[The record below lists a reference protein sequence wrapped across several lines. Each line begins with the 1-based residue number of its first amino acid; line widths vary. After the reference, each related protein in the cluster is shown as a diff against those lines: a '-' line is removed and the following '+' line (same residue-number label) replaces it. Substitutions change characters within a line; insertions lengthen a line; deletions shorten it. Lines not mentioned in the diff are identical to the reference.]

1 MSAVRAREGGSAA
14 VELTLATPVL
24 VLMLLFVVA
33 AGRLVWA
40 RQQVDSAAR
49 QAARTASTAHS
60 PQAAARAATA
70 ATGAALSAG
79 HPSCRA
85 FQVTVDTSAFR
96 PGGQVTVDVTCT
108 VALSD
113 LTLLGVPGTRRIGAR
128 FTAPV
133 DRFVGVV
140 AQ

>member
-1 MSAVRAREGGSAA
+1 MPSVRAREDGSAA
-14 VELTLATPVL
+14 VELALATPVL

-49 QAARTASTAHS
+49 QAARTASTARS
-60 PQAAARAATA
+60 PQAAARAATGTA
-70 ATGAALSAG
+70 GAALSG
-79 HPSCRA
+79 SHPSCQA
-85 FQVTVDTSAFR
+85 FQIDVDTSAFR
-96 PGGQVTVDVTCT
+96 PGEQVTVDVTCA

-113 LTLLGVPGTRRIGAR
+113 LTMLGMPGTRRISAR
-128 FTAPV
+128 FSVPV